1 MVKNKNIK
9 DLISQTF
16 KLLEIDATFE
26 ISEEEDA
33 ININLNTED
42 AALVIGY
49 HGDTLESLQVVLS
62 LIISKK
68 LGEFKRVSLEVA
80 DYKKNRSEW
89 LTNLAYQTK
98 ERVLAEN
105 KEIYLPD
112 LKAWERRVVHVLLQD
127 DNEVISESVGEGRDR
142 VLVIK
147 PRS

>member
-1 MVKNKNIK
+1 MAKDNIK
-9 DLISQTF
+9 DLISQVL
-16 KLLEIDATFE
+16 KLLEIDATFDV
-26 ISEEEDA
+26 SEEEDV
-33 ININLNTED
+33 INVNLNTED

-49 HGDTLESLQVVLS
+49 HGDTLDSLQVILS
-62 LIISKK
+62 LMISKK

-80 DYKKNRSEW
+80 DYKKNREEW

-112 LKAWERRVVHVLLQD
+112 LKPWERRIVHVLLAED
-127 DNEVISESVGEGRDR
+127 SEVISESVGEGKDR

>member
-1 MVKNKNIK
+1 MAKDNIK
-9 DLISQTF
+9 DLISQVL
-16 KLLEIDATFE
+16 KLLEIDATFDV
-26 ISEEEDA
+26 SEEEDV
-33 ININLNTED
+33 INVNLNTED

-49 HGDTLESLQVVLS
+49 HGDTLDSLQVILS
-62 LIISKK
+62 LMISKK

-80 DYKKNRSEW
+80 DYKKNREEW

-112 LKAWERRVVHVLLQD
+112 LKPWERRIVHVLLAD
-127 DNEVISESVGEGRDR
+127 DNEVISESVGEGKDR